1 MSACRSSGVPFAPHT
16 LYVYVPAVAGAV
28 RFAVNG
34 EVAGP
39 PVRLTAGVSASL
51 LASQ

>member
-1 MSACRSSGVPFAPHT
+1 MSAWPEPGVPLAPHT

-34 EVAGP
+34 DVAGP
-39 PVRLTAGVSASL
+39 PVRPMTGVRASL